1 MSKLLKLL
9 LVGIVAIGLQIS
21 CKRNPTIEVT
31 PPPVFIADTKIRAL
45 DLSFLP
51 QMEEAGVVYKDENGN
66 AVDVLDLVKAAGVNT
81 IRVRIWHT
89 PKDKHSGFNEVK
101 LLAQRIKAKNLKLW
115 LCIHYSDTWADPGNQ
130 EAPKAWSGLPLAIF
144 KDSLVN
150 YTKNLM
156 RELNPELVQ
165 AGNEINGGFCWEIA
179 RFDNGNN
186 FFELL
191 NAANLAIKEVDPNAI
206 RIVHYAGTRDAGY
219 FFNIL
224 KLKSVDFDM
233 VGLSYYPIWHGKSPD
248 TVGLLMDQL
257 YALLNKPVMI
267 AETAYPFTFGWND
280 WTNNVVGDSSQLV
293 AGYPPTLAGQKDFMN
308 YIADIS
314 QAGDHKKGF
323 CYWGAEWVAFDGTQS
338 KNGSTWENQALFD
351 FQNKVVP
358 ALAAFK
364 NKGL

>member
-21 CKRNPTIEVT
+21 CKRNPTIEVA

-89 PKDKHSGFNEVK
+89 PKDKHSSFNEVK

-150 YTKNLM
+150 YTKMLM
-156 RELNPELVQ
+156 RELKPELVQ

-219 FFNIL
+219 FFNSL
-224 KLKSVDFDM
+224 KLKSVEFDM

-257 YALLNKPVMI
+257 YSLLNKPVMI

-323 CYWGAEWVAFDGTQS
+323 CYWGAEWVAFDGPQS

>member
-21 CKRNPTIEVT
+21 CKRNPTIEVD

-89 PKDKHSGFNEVK
+89 PKDKHSSFNEVK

-206 RIVHYAGTRDAGY
+206 RIVHYAGTRDAGH
-219 FFNIL
+219 FFNSL
-224 KLKSVDFDM
+224 KLKSVEFDM

-257 YALLNKPVMI
+257 YSLLNKPVMI

-323 CYWGAEWVAFDGTQS
+323 CYWGAEWVAFDGPQS

>member
-1 MSKLLKLL
+1 MNNKITILL
-9 LVGIVAIGLQIS
+9 LFISCFLISTS
-21 CKRNPTIEVT
+21 CKRKPTIEVD
-31 PPPVFIADTKIRAL
+31 PPPLAIKDTKIRAL

-51 QMEEAGVVYKDENGN
+51 QMEEAGMVFKDENGK
-66 AVDVLDLVKAAGVNT
+66 AMDVLDLVKAAGVNT
-81 IRVRIWHT
+81 IRVRIWHQ
-89 PKDKHSGFNEVK
+89 PKDKHSGLDEVK
-101 LLAQRIKAKNLKLW
+101 SFAKRIKAKNLKLW

-144 KDSLVN
+144 KDSMVN
-150 YTKNLM
+150 YTKMLM
-156 RELNPELVQ
+156 REIKPELVQ
-165 AGNEINGGFCWEIA
+165 AGNEINSGFCWEIA

-191 NAANLAIKEVDPNAI
+191 NAANLAIKEVDPNAF

-224 KLKSVDFDM
+224 KQKSVDFDW

-248 TVGLLMDQL
+248 TAGLIMDQL

-293 AGYPPTLAGQKDFMN
+293 AGYPPTLNGQKDFLN

-314 QAGDHKKGF
+314 QASDHKKGF
-323 CYWGAEWVAFDGTQS
+323 CYWGAEWVAFDGPQS

-358 ALAAFK
+358 GMAAFRSR
-364 NKGL
+364 GL